1 MPGQRTQWHMFKL
14 GQGMIAMH
22 RQYQRVGAQHAADQA
37 WVFEQLRGGRDIDAV
52 IVQCFEHLL
61 GIADFHRDVHMGQ
74 AFAKGFDQI
83 EDVIRRRG
91 GNPQSALDLASIAQE
106 KLDIGL
112 LLQQRLDHRQ
122 QARAVVTDGEAP
134 PAAVEQFNAVLA
146 FQVANL
152 GGDGG
157 LAQAEFFRRLGNAAQ
172 AGDHKKRL

>member
-1 MPGQRTQWHMFKL
+1 M
-14 GQGMIAMH
+14 
-22 RQYQRVGAQHAADQA
+22 AAILKA
-37 WVFEQLRGGRDIDAV
+37 PWTWPVLRR
-52 IVQCFEHLL
+52 
-61 GIADFHRDVHMGQ
+61 
-74 AFAKGFDQI
+74 K
-83 EDVIRRRG
+83 
-91 GNPQSALDLASIAQE
+91 
-106 KLDIGL
+106 KLDIGF

-122 QARAVVTDGEAP
+122 QARAVVADGKAA